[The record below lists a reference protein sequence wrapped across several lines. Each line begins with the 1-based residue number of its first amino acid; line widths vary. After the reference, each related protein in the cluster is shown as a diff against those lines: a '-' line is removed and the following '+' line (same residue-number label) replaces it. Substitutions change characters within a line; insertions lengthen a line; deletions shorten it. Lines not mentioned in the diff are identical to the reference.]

1 MKIVVLDG
9 YALNPGDLSWDRF
22 KAFGEIVVYDRTSV
36 DEIVER
42 SDGAE
47 IVLTNKVP
55 IRESEINQLPSLKYI
70 GVIATGYN
78 IIDIEAAKK
87 KGVIVSNIPG
97 YSTASVVQFTFA
109 LLLELCLHV
118 QRHSD
123 SVMEGKWSRS
133 LDFSFRDYPLV
144 ELSGKT
150 LGIIGFGSIGQQVA
164 DVGTAFG
171 MNIIGT
177 SRRRTDQSHRE
188 NFRWA
193 EIPELLEQSDVISIH
208 CPLTPETEGL
218 INKDSLMKMKSSAFL
233 LNTARGQIIVDQD
246 LADALNKG
254 TIAGAGIDVL
264 SVEPPEEGNP
274 LFKAKNCIITPHIA
288 WATLEARTRLMGIAV
303 NNLQTFMEGKPLNVV
318 NNK

>member
-1 MKIVVLDG
+1 
-9 YALNPGDLSWDRF
+9 
-22 KAFGEIVVYDRTSV
+22 
-36 DEIVER
+36 
-42 SDGAE
+42 
-47 IVLTNKVP
+47 
-55 IRESEINQLPSLKYI
+55 
-70 GVIATGYN
+70 
-78 IIDIEAAKK
+78 
-87 KGVIVSNIPG
+87 
-97 YSTASVVQFTFA
+97 
-109 LLLELCLHV
+109 
-118 QRHSD
+118 
-123 SVMEGKWSRS
+123 MEGKWSRS
-133 LDFSFRDYPLV
+133 LDFSFRDYPLI

-164 DVGTAFG
+164 DVVTAFG

-208 CPLTPETEGL
+208 CPLTRETEGL
-218 INKDSLMKMKSSAFL
+218 INKDSLLKMKSSAFL
-233 LNTARGQIIVDQD
+233 LNTARGQIIVEQD

-264 SVEPPEEGNP
+264 SVEPPAEDNP
-274 LFKAKNCIITPHIA
+274 LFRAKNCIITPHIA